1 MKNYYSV
8 LNECAVKNQVLFAG
22 STFAHDFPINE
33 LMQDF
38 DVDARVYNRSEKGA
52 KLADAR
58 DFVMEQAEAL
68 EPSKIFLCFGDED
81 IKADGFLIGKFTA
94 EYKGLISDIKEKFP
108 DCQVYVL
115 PVMAEG
121 AEEADNALKNIC
133 GDMAEFIPISAE
145 AKHDAGKIFRELKTF
160 LHGRNVIFGQAWD

>member
-1 MKNYYSV
+1 MKNFYSE
-8 LNECAVKNQVLFAG
+8 LNECAVKNQVLFTG

-38 DVDARVYNRSEKGA
+38 EVDARVYNRSERGV

-81 IKADGFLIGKFTA
+81 IKAEDFLVGKFSF
-94 EYKGLISDIKEKFP
+94 EYKALINDIKAKFP
-108 DCQVYVL
+108 DCKVYVL

-121 AEEADNALKNIC
+121 AQEADNAVRGIC
-133 GDMAEFIPISAE
+133 GDTAEFIPLTE
-145 AKHDAGKIFRELKTF
+145 ETKRDAGKIFMELKTF
-160 LHGRNVIFGQAWD
+160 LHGRNVVFGQAWN

>member
-81 IKADGFLIGKFTA
+81 IKAEGFLAGEFSY
-94 EYKGLISDIKEKFP
+94 EYKELVSDIQKKFP
-108 DCQVYVL
+108 DCQIYIL
-115 PVMAEG
+115 PVMADG

-133 GDMAEFIPISAE
+133 GDIAEFIPLSAE

-160 LHGRNVIFGQAWD
+160 LHGRNVIFGQAWN

>member
-81 IKADGFLIGKFTA
+81 IKAEGFLAGEFSY
-94 EYKGLISDIKEKFP
+94 EYKELVSDIKKKFP
-108 DCQVYVL
+108 DCQIYIL
-115 PVMAEG
+115 PVMADG

-133 GDMAEFIPISAE
+133 LSGKAINASTTCLSNSLKSDALDIS
-145 AKHDAGKIFRELKTF
+145 IFVASLII
-160 LHGRNVIFGQAWD
+160 L

>member
-68 EPSKIFLCFGDED
+68 EPSKIFLFFGDED
-81 IKADGFLIGKFTA
+81 IKAFLQASFHMSTRS
-94 EYKGLISDIKEKFP
+94 LFP
-108 DCQVYVL
+108 
-115 PVMAEG
+115 
-121 AEEADNALKNIC
+121 I
-133 GDMAEFIPISAE
+133 
-145 AKHDAGKIFRELKTF
+145 
-160 LHGRNVIFGQAWD
+160 

>member
-68 EPSKIFLCFGDED
+68 QRYSFASAMRISRLRAFLQASFHMSTRS
-81 IKADGFLIGKFTA
+81 L
-94 EYKGLISDIKEKFP
+94 FP
-108 DCQVYVL
+108 
-115 PVMAEG
+115 
-121 AEEADNALKNIC
+121 I
-133 GDMAEFIPISAE
+133 
-145 AKHDAGKIFRELKTF
+145 
-160 LHGRNVIFGQAWD
+160 

>member
-58 DFVMEQAEAL
+58 GFVMEQAEAL

-81 IKADGFLIGKFTA
+81 IKAEGFLAGEFSY
-94 EYKGLISDIKEKFP
+94 EYKELVSDIKKKFP
-108 DCQVYVL
+108 DCQIYIL
-115 PVMAEG
+115 PVMADG
-121 AEEADNALKNIC
+121 A
-133 GDMAEFIPISAE
+133 
-145 AKHDAGKIFRELKTF
+145 
-160 LHGRNVIFGQAWD
+160 